1 MSFNPW
7 WLGGPPWL
15 NQVEIA
21 CATWGSTPSSQGSRE
36 IFSIVGGLFC
46 GKKSDG
52 FVGQTLEHWEFLV
65 LKHGISCWL
74 MINISFYWLNISCF
88 VVRYDFGA
96 VSTWVLALSHSPIIP
111 WPCFSSHWLQQAM
124 KRWLLRENLEGS
136 RGMPLESTAGNHGAG
151 FKHVRILWFVVWN
164 IFFHILGLI
173 IPTDFHIFQR
183 GWNDQPGLVFV
194 SSPTGRMYWHHIW
207 HYCMNIWHYI
217 FDNMDMGQN
226 PSNPFGSHQYIAEIS
241 GCSSPL

>member
-1 MSFNPW
+1 MISVQFQHEFWHCPIVQ
-7 WLGGPPWL
+7 LSHDHALVPIGY
-15 NQVEIA
+15 
-21 CATWGSTPSSQGSRE
+21 SR
-36 IFSIVGGLFC
+36 LW
-46 GKKSDG
+46 SDG
-52 FVGQTLEHWEFLV
+52 YCVKT
-65 LKHGISCWL
+65 S
-74 MINISFYWLNISCF
+74 
-88 VVRYDFGA
+88 RD
-96 VSTWVLALSHSPIIP
+96 
-111 WPCFSSHWLQQAM
+111 
-124 KRWLLRENLEGS
+124 LEGCHWNPRPETTELVS
-136 RGMPLESTAGNHGAG
+136 NMFEYSGS
-151 FKHVRILWFVVWN
+151 WFGT
-164 IFFHILGLI
+164 FFHILGLI